1 MESCILDARG
11 GTTGVLGRIL
21 VLSEELRAG
30 VQPKALLRSAN
41 SDTDVF
47 QPAES
52 SPLPVALGESQVKAG
67 IQPRLQ
73 RRRNIL

>member
-1 MESCILDARG
+1 MESCTLDATG
-11 GTTGVLGRIL
+11 GTTGVLRRIL

-30 VQPKALLRSAN
+30 VQPKALLRSEN
-41 SDTDVF
+41 SDIDIF
-47 QPAES
+47 QPAEY

-67 IQPRLQ
+67 IQPSLQ

>member
-1 MESCILDARG
+1 MLR
-11 GTTGVLGRIL
+11 RIL

-47 QPAES
+47 QPAEYS
-52 SPLPVALGESQVKAG
+52 LPVALGESQVKAG
-67 IQPRLQ
+67 IPPSLQ
-73 RRRNIL
+73 RRNIL

>member
-1 MESCILDARG
+1 M
-11 GTTGVLGRIL
+11 LGRIL

-52 SPLPVALGESQVKAG
+52 SPLPVALGES
-67 IQPRLQ
+67 
-73 RRRNIL
+73 